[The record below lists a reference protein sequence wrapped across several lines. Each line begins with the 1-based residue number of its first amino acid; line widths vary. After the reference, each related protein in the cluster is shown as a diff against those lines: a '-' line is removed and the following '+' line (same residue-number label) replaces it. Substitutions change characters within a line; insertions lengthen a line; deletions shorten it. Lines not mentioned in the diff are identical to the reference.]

1 MSRQTQVIPFDSKG
15 LTANKVDDFSIRIFY
30 RGDNRRGLKNVLS
43 ALAMWTFG
51 EYELEKDQPGEL
63 TYKMKFSCASDTY
76 NAMSRLADARK
87 LLC

>member
-30 RGDNRRGLKNVLS
+30 RGSNRSGLKNALN

-51 EYELEKDQPGEL
+51 EYELEKDQPDEL
-63 TYKMKFSCASDTY
+63 IYRMTFNCAGDTY
-76 NAMSRLADARK
+76 NAMNRLADARK